1 MRKNEFIDL
10 AFGLKY
16 LFNGHCLC
24 LPGIIT
30 EIPKRCFMI
39 QKFKNVVLTNV
50 KVDRL
55 AYFAYKELN

>member
-16 LFNGHCLC
+16 LFNGNCLC
-24 LPGIIT
+24 PPGSLA
-30 EIPKRCFMI
+30 EIAKRCFMM

-50 KVDRL
+50 KVDRR
-55 AYFAYKELN
+55 AYFAHKELN

>member
-24 LPGIIT
+24 LPIVIA
-30 EIPKRCFMI
+30 EIPKRCFLI
-39 QKFKNVVLTNV
+39 QTFKRFLLKNV
-50 KVDRL
+50 KVDNP
-55 AYFAYKELN
+55 AYFVYQ